1 MRPMAGTMVLWMLV
15 AAAVAADRPA
25 VAPAKKRPDP
35 ALVPIDDTPGLPR
48 VLLIGDSISIGY
60 TLPTRRL
67 LDGKANVHRI
77 PTNGGPTTRGLQQL
91 DGWLGDAR
99 WDVIHFNF
107 GLHDLKHADAKGGL
121 VDASEAPRLVELD
134 AYRDNLRAIVRRL
147 KATGATVIWC
157 ATTPVPP
164 GAKGRVPGDEV
175 AYNAAAAEVMAEEG
189 VAINDLHAFA
199 AARLAEIG
207 KPADV
212 HYTPAGSE
220 VLATQ
225 VASRIEAALPK
236 PAR

>member
-15 AAAVAADRPA
+15 GAAVAADRPA